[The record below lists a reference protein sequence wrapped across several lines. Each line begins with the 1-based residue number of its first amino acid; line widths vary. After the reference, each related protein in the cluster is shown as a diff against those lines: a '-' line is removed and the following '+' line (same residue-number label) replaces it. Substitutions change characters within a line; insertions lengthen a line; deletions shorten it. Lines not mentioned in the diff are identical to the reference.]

1 MQGLC
6 LVTGG
11 WSGLWWARVWHIHGL
26 LWALMGLLKAVVGRS
41 ELWDS
46 FGLSVG
52 YDGLSRIVVI

>member
-1 MQGLC
+1 
-6 LVTGG
+6 
-11 WSGLWWARVWHIHGL
+11 
-26 LWALMGLLKAVVGRS
+26 MGLLKAVVGRS